1 MYTCNS
7 VISIGRRRLTSSNIN
22 YWTQIVPEDSITPM
36 LNEHQL
42 VNFPK
47 ILDKKKA
54 TVKQYYIQTNP
65 LKLAVNCVSDIGKYF
80 KTNQIIGKNFLV

>member
-1 MYTCNS
+1 
-7 VISIGRRRLTSSNIN
+7 
-22 YWTQIVPEDSITPM
+22 M

-47 ILDKKKA
+47 ILDQKKQQ
-54 TVKQYYIQTNP
+54 VKQYYIQTNP

>member
-1 MYTCNS
+1 
-7 VISIGRRRLTSSNIN
+7 
-22 YWTQIVPEDSITPM
+22 M

-47 ILDKKKA
+47 ILDKKKKQ
-54 TVKQYYIQTNP
+54 VKQYYIQTNP
-65 LKLAVNCVSDIGKYF
+65 LTLAVNCVSDIGKYF

>member
-1 MYTCNS
+1 
-7 VISIGRRRLTSSNIN
+7 
-22 YWTQIVPEDSITPM
+22 M

-47 ILDKKKA
+47 ILDKKTKKQ
-54 TVKQYYIQTNP
+54 VEQYYIQTNP

>member
-1 MYTCNS
+1 
-7 VISIGRRRLTSSNIN
+7 
-22 YWTQIVPEDSITPM
+22 M

-47 ILDKKKA
+47 ILDKQ
-54 TVKQYYIQTNP
+54 VKQYYIQTNP

>member
-1 MYTCNS
+1 
-7 VISIGRRRLTSSNIN
+7 
-22 YWTQIVPEDSITPM
+22 M

-47 ILDKKKA
+47 ILDKKKKQ
-54 TVKQYYIQTNP
+54 VKQYYIQTNP

-80 KTNQIIGKNFLV
+80 KTNQIIGKKFLV

>member
-1 MYTCNS
+1 
-7 VISIGRRRLTSSNIN
+7 
-22 YWTQIVPEDSITPM
+22 M

-47 ILDKKKA
+47 ILDKKKQQ
-54 TVKQYYIQTNP
+54 VKQYYIQTNP
-65 LKLAVNCVSDIGKYF
+65 LKLAINCVSDIGKYF